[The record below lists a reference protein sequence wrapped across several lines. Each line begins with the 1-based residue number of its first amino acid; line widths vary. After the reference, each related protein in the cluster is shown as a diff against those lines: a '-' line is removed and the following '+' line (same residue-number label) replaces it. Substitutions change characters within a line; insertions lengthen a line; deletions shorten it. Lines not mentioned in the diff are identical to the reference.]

1 MDLVIL
7 TRGGTRLWIVDWKTD
22 RRRPS
27 DPSDAAFLRR
37 LAEKYAPQLKA
48 YAEVFAQGLK
58 RPVDRLLLYS
68 TALGETVRVDAA

>member
-7 TRGGTRLWIVDWKTD
+7 TRGGAKLWIVDWKTD

-27 DPSDAAFLRR
+27 DADDASFLRR

-48 YAEVFAQGLK
+48 YAEVFAHGLG

-68 TALGETVRVDAA
+68 TALGETVQI